1 MEFGAANFL
10 MKPPDTSYLN
20 IPNLLSE
27 EFSRQRSFLTYIP
40 VHLIMSIK
48 ISHMA
53 RSMACN
59 FQASR
64 SILVEG
70 GGVK

>member
-27 EFSRQRSFLTYIP
+27 EFSRQRSFLTNIP
-40 VHLIMSIK
+40 V
-48 ISHMA
+48 
-53 RSMACN
+53 
-59 FQASR
+59 FFSR
-64 SILVEG
+64 FNYVH
-70 GGVK
+70 